1 MRRLGEASD
10 RRMRA
15 CYRYRTS
22 ALVGPWRREPARAL
36 DDAVKAGLVDGSEAA
51 PPRWRVA
58 GEIEQS
64 VCARGSPCGGIYP
77 PA

>member
-1 MRRLGEASD
+1 
-10 RRMRA
+10 MRA

-36 DDAVKAGLVDGSEAA
+36 DDAVKAGLVDGAEADA
-51 PPRWRVA
+51 PRWRVT
-58 GEIEQS
+58 GEIERS
-64 VCARGSPCGGIYP
+64 PCARGNPCGGIYP